1 MTCTLQLLFKAYLI
15 EEMVKKLDAYEHGSR
30 VCKLIRDNLKESLRA
45 ENIVLRPTFTPL
57 GFERRMS

>member
-1 MTCTLQLLFKAYLI
+1 
-15 EEMVKKLDAYEHGSR
+15 MVKKLDAYEHGGR